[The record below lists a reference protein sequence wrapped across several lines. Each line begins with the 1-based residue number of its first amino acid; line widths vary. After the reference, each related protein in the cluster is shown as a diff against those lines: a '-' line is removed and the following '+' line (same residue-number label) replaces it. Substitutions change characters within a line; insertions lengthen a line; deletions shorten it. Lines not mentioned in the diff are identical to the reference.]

1 MREPTI
7 YISTDGSV
15 PSQRYAIDDPAI
27 IEALAIA
34 QAARDAG
41 LVVDGKLKPPT
52 CYWSEY
58 GDDAVDDPGDDLQCS
73 YGIGCVLEY
82 RAAWGGKREW
92 WTLDKDGKPV
102 GPFATKSEAEQAAE
116 AAKGAPD
123 AQG

>member
-41 LVVDGKLKPPT
+41 LVENGKLRTILGQVSVTADGAIVGHHHATVYYIDRRGNVKSST
-52 CYWSEY
+52 LYHRGIAKDCYSTR
-58 GDDAVDDPGDDLQCS
+58 S
-73 YGIGCVLEY
+73 
-82 RAAWGGKREW
+82 
-92 WTLDKDGKPV
+92 
-102 GPFATKSEAEQAAE
+102 AAE
-116 AAKGAPD
+116 AAKGGGD
-123 AQG
+123 A